1 MSAGKLFV
9 TFRHYDNTMFD
20 NIFTKVDGDTVV
32 WIAAVAASII
42 GFGFL
47 LHSTYIAWKWPKAT
61 GRVVDNI
68 ATTSHQDSGSSPVY
82 FAKITFTA
90 MDRRDYTV
98 RGDVG
103 HQKPW
108 RIGDPVRVHYKPGN
122 PAHAMTMK
130 LWERLVFSGFFIAAA
145 VVCWGL
151 ILGLIE
157 R

>member
-1 MSAGKLFV
+1 
-9 TFRHYDNTMFD
+9 MFD
-20 NIFTKVDGDTVV
+20 NIFTYMDGWTVV
-32 WIAAVAASII
+32 WIAAVASSVI

-61 GRVVDNI
+61 GHVTGNKASI
-68 ATTSHQDSGSSPVY
+68 GHYDSGQSIVY
-82 FAKITFTA
+82 FAEITFTA
-90 MDRRDYTV
+90 NDRRDYTV

-103 HQKPW
+103 IHKPW
-108 RIGDPVRVHYKPGN
+108 QIGEPIKVHYKPGH

-130 LWERLVFSGFFIAAA
+130 PWQRLVFAGSFIAAA
-145 VVCWGL
+145 IVCWGL